1 MDKLEDIERLLS
13 EKEDSKKDTVSE
25 KNNKHKKEDKVVNK
39 IPESYL
45 TPGYQKTVQ
54 EVLRNF
60 ILMSWYLNT
69 NMMAMHV
76 VIFVHIE

>member
-1 MDKLEDIERLLS
+1 MIMDKLEDIERLLY
-13 EKEDSKKDTVSE
+13 EKEDNKKDTVSE

-54 EVLRNF
+54 VGIKKL
-60 ILMSWYLNT
+60 YPD
-69 NMMAMHV
+69 V
-76 VIFVHIE
+76 VAPEYKHDGDA